1 MTTMESLQKAIEDMN
16 TMMTKMNSTLETL
29 APLAPSAADLA
40 ALPGKVAD
48 LLKTMN
54 DAGNRLQSIGVV
66 VQRLGA
72 GESSSGSSV
81 QPPPPTSF
89 RVCVGRLHLR
99 FVRWKAPSARRL
111 WPRAGR
117 PWRRPQQGRL
127 RGPLPASARCRSM
140 RGRRHRWLLRGRLH
154 WQPWRASSSHRMPP
168 PFCSVLQIS
177 TASPR
182 PQIAAMNG
190 VTERAFPVGRDT
202 ELGL

>member
-1 MTTMESLQKAIEDMN
+1 MATMESLQKAIEDMN

-81 QPPPPTSF
+81 QQPPPTSF
-89 RVCVGRLHLR
+89 RVRVGRLHLR

-127 RGPLPASARCRSM
+127 RGPLPASARGWSM
-140 RGRRHRWLLRGRLH
+140 RGRRRR
-154 WQPWRASSSHRMPP
+154 
-168 PFCSVLQIS
+168 
-177 TASPR
+177 
-182 PQIAAMNG
+182 
-190 VTERAFPVGRDT
+190 
-202 ELGL
+202 

>member
-1 MTTMESLQKAIEDMN
+1 MAIMESLQKAIEDMN

-54 DAGNRLQSIGVV
+54 DTGNHLQSVGVT

-81 QPPPPTSF
+81 QQPPPTSF
-89 RVCVGRLHLR
+89 RVRVGRLHLR

-140 RGRRHRWLLRGRLH
+140 RGCRHRWPLRGRL
-154 WQPWRASSSHRMPP
+154 R
-168 PFCSVLQIS
+168 
-177 TASPR
+177 
-182 PQIAAMNG
+182 
-190 VTERAFPVGRDT
+190 
-202 ELGL
+202 